1 MKLCA
6 LFLLSTLSSACRQ
19 CPYEPDPRCPGYNG
33 LNLPGVTPPNGGVR
47 RALRSNHVQ
56 EEQKDLPLDESRLLT
71 DRELQSAS
79 PKFNLKL
86 HWEEGV
92 CWQEEWIER
101 KYCLQCEGLSCEEGK
116 QLYLQYCWITELQEF
131 VWINVAGNPA
141 GGGSLGQLK
150 VASKNLC
157 LHKNGPNEYILRTCS
172 TNERQVFIRSSLMD
186 VFELHPR
193 NDLSKCLNQ
202 HHDPYPE
209 EDIRLTSCEIARR
222 VHTSKWEIYTDPP
235 DEPLVPSMATY
246 YTSTDPPTAA
256 LAADQLADRTFFC
269 FPGDATVRVLDKGT
283 VLMKNV
289 KIGDQVQV
297 QGGTFSPIYAF
308 GHFDPDVEVAYLSIQ
323 TTITTLVVSEL
334 HMVFVAGKGFVA
346 ASSVVV
352 GDLLEVT
359 NHKMPV
365 PVTSIRTRLD
375 TGAYAPFT
383 IDGTVMVNDI
393 LASSYVSIRP
403 GLIALHAMAHLF
415 CAPRRLVC
423 TIAGCEHVYND
434 HGVATWLARPLHQTQ
449 TNVFLLLPSLLLGLL
464 ATLLELLLSSSS
476 WVAFLSVLL
485 VSSISFPT
493 MKYFRWSIHVSEKK
507 HGA

>member
-1 MKLCA
+1 
-6 LFLLSTLSSACRQ
+6 
-19 CPYEPDPRCPGYNG
+19 
-33 LNLPGVTPPNGGVR
+33 
-47 RALRSNHVQ
+47 
-56 EEQKDLPLDESRLLT
+56 
-71 DRELQSAS
+71 
-79 PKFNLKL
+79 
-86 HWEEGV
+86 
-92 CWQEEWIER
+92 
-101 KYCLQCEGLSCEEGK
+101 
-116 QLYLQYCWITELQEF
+116 
-131 VWINVAGNPA
+131 
-141 GGGSLGQLK
+141 
-150 VASKNLC
+150 
-157 LHKNGPNEYILRTCS
+157 
-172 TNERQVFIRSSLMD
+172 MD

-297 QGGTFSPIYAF
+297 QGGNFSPIYAF